1 MKGQMATM
9 SINQN
14 LQDEYEFQ
22 IMTMLLGGNNKDM
35 QEHILRHLCA
45 EMFTNKYLRDV
56 FKVVKDIYSSGN
68 DINVAN
74 VCEVISSEDKKQLTI
89 DLTREYITS
98 LNCDFYL
105 KKLLDNYIQR
115 LVQTCD
121 NLEGLKNIEKVK
133 NRYSLNLCVEHISH
147 NAHMLIPE
155 YYDKWE
161 TSIKTGYPSID
172 KKLGT
177 LQGGDVLILAGAA
190 GMGKTCMMLNL
201 LMNIA
206 KNNHKILLFSLEMT
220 LAQLQNRIISAETNI
235 NADKIRNFNM
245 SDSEVHKY
253 DEFATSEFF
262 KNLKIDVSTKY
273 DLTVE
278 EIASIVK
285 KSEAEIVFIDYLG
298 LVSGDGKL
306 GAYERVSEISR
317 RLKLLALETN
327 KPFIILHQLSRAIAE
342 RKDKRPQISDLRDSG
357 KIEQDADFI
366 CFVYRPAYYGEKTTV
381 KQELEFL
388 IAKSRHSAGRAIVR
402 LVYNGDKQ
410 KIIETLLDQV
420 EGV

>member
-1 MKGQMATM
+1 ML
-9 SINQN
+9 INQN

-22 IMTMLLGGNNKDM
+22 IMAMLIGSNNKDRHG
-35 QEHILRHLCA
+35 HILRHLCA
-45 EMFTNKYLRDV
+45 EMFTNKYLREV
-56 FKVVKDIYSSGN
+56 YKTVEDIYKSGG

-74 VCEVISSEDKKQLTI
+74 VCEVISSENKKQLTI
-89 DLTREYITS
+89 DLSREFITS

-105 KKLLDNYIQR
+105 KKLLENYIHR
-115 LVQTCD
+115 LVLACD
-121 NLEGLKNIEKVK
+121 NLEELRRIEEIEA
-133 NRYSLNLCVEHISH
+133 RYSINSNVEHISH

-161 TSIKTGYPSID
+161 TAIKTGYPGID

-177 LQGGDVLILAGAA
+177 LQGGDVLILAGAP

-206 KNNHKILLFSLEMT
+206 KNKHKVLLFSLEMS
-220 LAQLQNRIISAETNI
+220 LPQLQNRIISAETNI

-245 SDSEVHKY
+245 SDSEVHRY
-253 DEFATSEFF
+253 DEFATSAFF
-262 KNLKIDVSTKY
+262 KSLNIEVSTKY

-278 EIASIVK
+278 EIVSVVK
-285 KSEAEIVFIDYLG
+285 KSDAEIVFIDYLG
-298 LVSGDGKL
+298 LVSGDGRL
-306 GAYERVSEISR
+306 GSYERVSEISR
-317 RLKLLALETN
+317 RLKLLALDAN
-327 KPFIILHQLSRAIAE
+327 KPFVILHQLSRAVAE

-366 CFVYRPAYYGEKTTV
+366 CFVYRPAYYGENKAS

-388 IAKSRHSAGRAIVR
+388 IAKSRHSAGRAVVR
-402 LVYNGDKQ
+402 LVYEGEKQ
-410 KIIETLLDQV
+410 KITDIEKEVSKQCSIDY
-420 EGV
+420 